1 MRGNEIKDN
10 KGIHTLM
17 FIWRN
22 VFQHVICLIKQVV
35 RGKVQRKTYVLSNIN
50 KKNMLFYQNGIQE
63 HLKVWSKSQI
73 IVIINYGDYEATY
86 LKLRNEQL
94 LSKRD

>member
-1 MRGNEIKDN
+1 M
-10 KGIHTLM
+10 
-17 FIWRN
+17 
-22 VFQHVICLIKQVV
+22 V
-35 RGKVQRKTYVLSNIN
+35 RGKVQRKIYVLSNIN